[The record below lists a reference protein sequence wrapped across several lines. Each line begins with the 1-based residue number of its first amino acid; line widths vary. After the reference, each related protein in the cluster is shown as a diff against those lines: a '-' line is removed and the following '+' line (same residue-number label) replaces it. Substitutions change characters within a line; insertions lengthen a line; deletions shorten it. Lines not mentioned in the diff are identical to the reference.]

1 MRYTVDV
8 EDHIEGRL
16 TGREGTRY
24 TSPSLTAQ
32 EASELVA
39 LLLGRAVDRRL
50 EPATWTTAVAGGRR
64 VVTLRAL
71 EGRQLTLGD

>member
-1 MRYTVDV
+1 MRYVVDV

-16 TGREGTRY
+16 TGRPGARY

-32 EASELVA
+32 EARELIA
-39 LLLGRAVDRRL
+39 ILLGRTPDRRL

-71 EGRQLTLGD
+71 EGRQLTLGE